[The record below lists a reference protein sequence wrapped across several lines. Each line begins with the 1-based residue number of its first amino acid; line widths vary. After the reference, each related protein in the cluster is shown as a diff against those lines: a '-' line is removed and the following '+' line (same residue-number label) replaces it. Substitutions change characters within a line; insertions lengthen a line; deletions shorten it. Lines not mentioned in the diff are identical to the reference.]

1 MGKLKNDIQIAFFW
15 QNLTVLYSLPRSYE
29 AAGRDPKAMGVRT
42 KEREK
47 SNQECRDRGRKVC
60 FIVTFSNPLWRA
72 YAEQTLTM
80 NRMRGMLEDEMTQK
94 RAEKLK
100 QMQEENKRL
109 ALEKKQRENKWRQE
123 QEHMNQKEIADPNFS
138 WRI

>member
-1 MGKLKNDIQIAFFW
+1 MRKGKCHP
-15 QNLTVLYSLPRSYE
+15 SLFTLDVFAY
-29 AAGRDPKAMGVRT
+29 
-42 KEREK
+42 
-47 SNQECRDRGRKVC
+47 
-60 FIVTFSNPLWRA
+60 RA

-109 ALEKKQRENKWRQE
+109 ALEKKQREQKWREE
-123 QEHMNQKEIADPNFS
+123 QEHMNQKEIADPNFT
-138 WRI
+138 